1 MKVTQEKLP
10 ASQIGL
16 EIEIGADTT
25 KKAYESTVQKF
36 MRQANIPGFRKG
48 KVPRQ
53 VIVQRYGAMGI
64 KATALEDMVEKAV
77 QDAIKQENIEAL
89 GNFQLK
95 TEFEDLIASYEPG
108 TALTFKAAID
118 VQPEVN
124 LTGYKSLTVQA
135 EDVKVDESRV
145 DEAIERYRKQLAVLV
160 PVDDRAAE
168 MGDVAVVDYH
178 GRYTSEGGEETDV
191 PGGKADDFT
200 IDLEEDRFIPGF
212 IDGIIGMKAGET
224 KEVTANFPEDYQADE
239 LAGQVATFTM
249 TVKELK
255 TRELPDADDDF
266 VKELTDDEVGSI
278 EELRGNLTSNFQKEI
293 DDKNKQNKE
302 TAILNELLNHINVEI
317 PETLLD
323 RELNFMLNQ
332 TATQLQQQGMDIRQ
346 IFTQEMIPALK
357 ERSRPEA
364 IDRIKRTLALGE
376 VAKLEAIQIDN
387 VVLATRIQETLAE
400 LKNENVDPKRLRE
413 VLTEELLKETI
424 LGWLEENWTIELVP
438 EGTLTPIERE
448 FDDDYDDEDDDDDD
462 DVIEVDAIEA

>member
-108 TALTFKAAID
+108 TALTFKAAVD

-145 DEAIERYRKQLAVLV
+145 D
-160 PVDDRAAE
+160 
-168 MGDVAVVDYH
+168 
-178 GRYTSEGGEETDV
+178 
-191 PGGKADDFT
+191 
-200 IDLEEDRFIPGF
+200 
-212 IDGIIGMKAGET
+212 
-224 KEVTANFPEDYQADE
+224 
-239 LAGQVATFTM
+239 
-249 TVKELK
+249 
-255 TRELPDADDDF
+255 
-266 VKELTDDEVGSI
+266 
-278 EELRGNLTSNFQKEI
+278 
-293 DDKNKQNKE
+293 
-302 TAILNELLNHINVEI
+302 
-317 PETLLD
+317 
-323 RELNFMLNQ
+323 
-332 TATQLQQQGMDIRQ
+332 
-346 IFTQEMIPALK
+346 
-357 ERSRPEA
+357 
-364 IDRIKRTLALGE
+364 
-376 VAKLEAIQIDN
+376 
-387 VVLATRIQETLAE
+387 
-400 LKNENVDPKRLRE
+400 
-413 VLTEELLKETI
+413 
-424 LGWLEENWTIELVP
+424 
-438 EGTLTPIERE
+438 
-448 FDDDYDDEDDDDDD
+448 
-462 DVIEVDAIEA
+462 

>member
-25 KKAYESTVQKF
+25 KKAYESTIQKF

-53 VIVQRYGAMGI
+53 VIVQRFGAMGI
-64 KATALEDMVEKAV
+64 KATALEDLVEQAV
-77 QDAIKQENIEAL
+77 KDAIKQEKIEAL

-95 TEFEDLIASYEPG
+95 SNFEDLIVAYEPG
-108 TALTFKAAID
+108 NTLVFKAAVD
-118 VQPEVN
+118 VQPEVT
-124 LTGYKSLTVQA
+124 LTQYKGLSVKA

-145 DEAIERYRKQLAVLV
+145 DESIERYRKQLATLV
-160 PVDDRAAE
+160 PVEDRSAA

-178 GRYTSEGGEETDV
+178 GRYTPEGGEETDV
-191 PGGKADDFT
+191 PGGQATDFS

-224 KEVTANFPEDYQADE
+224 KEVIATFPEDYQAEE
-239 LAGQVATFTM
+239 LAGQKATFTM
-249 TVKELK
+249 TVHELK
-255 TRELPDADDDF
+255 TRELPDLDDEF
-266 VKELTDDEVGSI
+266 VKELTDGDVATLA
-278 EELRGNLTSNFQKEI
+278 ELRSNLTSNFQKEV

-302 TAILNELLNHINVEI
+302 TAILNELLNHIEVEI

-323 RELNFMLNQ
+323 RELTYMLNQ
-332 TATQLQQQGMDIRQ
+332 TAMQLQQQGIDIRQ
-346 IFTQEMIPALK
+346 IFTPEMIPSLK

-376 VAKLEAIQIDN
+376 VAKLEDLKIDEE
-387 VVLATRIQETLAE
+387 VLTTRIKETMAE
-400 LKNENVDPKRLRE
+400 LRGENIDPQRLRE
-413 VLTEELLKETI
+413 VLTEEMLKETI
-424 LGWLEENWTIELVP
+424 LTWLEENWTIELVP
-438 EGTLTPIERE
+438 EGSLAATDAATDAEA
-448 FDDDYDDEDDDDDD
+448 DDESEA
-462 DVIEVDAIEA
+462 VAVEAEVV

>member
-1 MKVTQEKLP
+1 M
-10 ASQIGL
+10 
-16 EIEIGADTT
+16 
-25 KKAYESTVQKF
+25 
-36 MRQANIPGFRKG
+36 
-48 KVPRQ
+48 
-53 VIVQRYGAMGI
+53 
-64 KATALEDMVEKAV
+64 
-77 QDAIKQENIEAL
+77 
-89 GNFQLK
+89 
-95 TEFEDLIASYEPG
+95 
-108 TALTFKAAID
+108 
-118 VQPEVN
+118 
-124 LTGYKSLTVQA
+124 
-135 EDVKVDESRV
+135 
-145 DEAIERYRKQLAVLV
+145 
-160 PVDDRAAE
+160 DDRAAE

-212 IDGIIGMKAGET
+212 IDGIVGMKAGET
-224 KEVTANFPEDYQADE
+224 KEVTATFPEDYQADE
-239 LAGQVATFTM
+239 LAGQVATFTI

-266 VKELTDDEVGSI
+266 VKELTDDEVGSV

-302 TAILNELLNHINVEI
+302 TAILNELLNHIDVEI

-400 LKNENVDPKRLRE
+400 LKNEKVDPKRLRE

-462 DVIEVDAIEA
+462 VIEVDAIEA

>member
-25 KKAYESTVQKF
+25 KKAYESTIQKF

-53 VIVQRYGAMGI
+53 VIVQRFGAMGI
-64 KATALEDMVEKAV
+64 KATALEDLVEQAV
-77 QDAIKQENIEAL
+77 KDAIKQEKIEAL

-95 TEFEDLIASYEPG
+95 SQFEDLIAAYEPG
-108 TALTFKAAID
+108 STLTFKAAVD
-118 VQPEVN
+118 VQPEVT
-124 LTGYKSLTVQA
+124 LTNYKGLTVQA
-135 EDVKVDESRV
+135 EDIKVDESRV
-145 DEAIERYRKQLAVLV
+145 EESIERYRKQLATLV
-160 PVDDRAAE
+160 PVEDRAAE

-178 GRYTSEGGEETDV
+178 GRYTPEGGEETDV

-212 IDGIIGMKAGET
+212 IDGIVGMKAGET
-224 KEVTANFPEDYQADE
+224 KDIIATFPEDYQAEE
-239 LAGQVATFTM
+239 LAGQQATFTM

-266 VKELTDDEVGSI
+266 AKELTDDEVSTI
-278 EELRGNLTSNFQKEI
+278 AELRSNLTSNFQKEV

-302 TAILNELLNHINVEI
+302 TAILNELLNHIEVEI

-323 RELNFMLNQ
+323 RELNYMLNQ
-332 TATQLQQQGMDIRQ
+332 TAMQLQQQGIDIRQ
-346 IFTQEMIPALK
+346 IFTPEMIPSLK

-376 VAKLEAIQIDN
+376 VAKLENLTIDEEA
-387 VVLATRIQETLAE
+387 LAVKIKETLAE
-400 LKNENVDPKRLRE
+400 LRGEDIDPNRLRE
-413 VLTEELLKETI
+413 VLTEEMLKETI
-424 LGWLEENWTIELVP
+424 LAWLEENWTIDLVA
-438 EGTLTPIERE
+438 EGTLAPA
-448 FDDDYDDEDDDDDD
+448 DD
-462 DVIEVDAIEA
+462 DVDDVDDAIEVEAEVV